1 MTFILVTKLRV
12 CLNNKKRRTYTYINL
27 NHKKFDIIEIK
38 VLNIKDLCLSLS
50 PLSFARSGK
59 YSRVLKLNFSK
70 LPFSIIKSLYIVFD
84 TI

>member
-50 PLSFARSGK
+50 SLFCAQWKIFTSFEI
-59 YSRVLKLNFSK
+59 KLFEITFQYN
-70 LPFSIIKSLYIVFD
+70 
-84 TI
+84 